1 MIFNSQRRKPS
12 APAPVVTV
20 RLLREDAMAIRDRL
34 DREADYLEIKGGIV
48 EELHKAGV
56 KNLRRMRAALDEG
69 LKCQE
74 GE

>member
-1 MIFNSQRRKPS
+1 MIFNSRRRKPS

-20 RLLREDAMAIRDRL
+20 RLLREDVMAIRDRL

-48 EELHKAGV
+48 EELHKASV
-56 KNLRRMRAALDEG
+56 KNLRRMIAALDDG